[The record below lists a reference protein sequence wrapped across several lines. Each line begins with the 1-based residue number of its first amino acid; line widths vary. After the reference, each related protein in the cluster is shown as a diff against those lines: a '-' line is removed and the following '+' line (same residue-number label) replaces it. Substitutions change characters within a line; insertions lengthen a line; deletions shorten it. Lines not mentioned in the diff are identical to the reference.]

1 MWGPGRGAG
10 EGGGVERG
18 SGWGAEDAG
27 GETQALGGREG
38 DLPAL
43 VTLVPFWAWPVPG
56 QRDGDR
62 VRGRAP
68 ATDML
73 TAGNRGAES
82 GRQGRTSQSWEAVVS
97 GEAGG
102 GGGRGRA
109 AGLRHRGR
117 PYRAPCV
124 QRLLSAKVFELL
136 AWEYFAWCS

>member
-1 MWGPGRGAG
+1 MWGPGRRAG

-62 VRGRAP
+62 VRG
-68 ATDML
+68 
-73 TAGNRGAES
+73 
-82 GRQGRTSQSWEAVVS
+82 
-97 GEAGG
+97 
-102 GGGRGRA
+102 
-109 AGLRHRGR
+109 
-117 PYRAPCV
+117 
-124 QRLLSAKVFELL
+124 
-136 AWEYFAWCS
+136 